1 MEFTFILSLY
11 TLIFVIKWRVGEVIH
26 VVFKGHP
33 QRLVFGILILT
44 VESHRENLGSLSVTT
59 EWEIGQTSK
68 GITM

>member
-44 VESHRENLGSLSVTT
+44 VESHRENLEIHLLEDGFIPLSL
-59 EWEIGQTSK
+59 
-68 GITM
+68 

>member
-33 QRLVFGILILT
+33 QWLVFGILILT
-44 VESHRENLGSLSVTT
+44 VESHRENLEIHLLEDGFIPLSL
-59 EWEIGQTSK
+59 
-68 GITM
+68 

>member
-44 VESHRENLGSLSVTT
+44 VESHRENLEIHLLEDRFIPLSL
-59 EWEIGQTSK
+59 
-68 GITM
+68 